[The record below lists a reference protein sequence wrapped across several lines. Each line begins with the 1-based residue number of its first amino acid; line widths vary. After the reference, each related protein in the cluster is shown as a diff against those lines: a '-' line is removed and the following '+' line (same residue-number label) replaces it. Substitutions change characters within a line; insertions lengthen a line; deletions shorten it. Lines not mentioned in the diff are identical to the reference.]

1 MKVEAGDGLK
11 EKKKS
16 TKDNFRLHAMYL
28 FLTYSRC
35 PNKWSKEFVRKKLI
49 EEILV
54 NQRGD
59 KKYKSKVRSWVI
71 AEENHEEKIGSGDY
85 ERGHHFHCLLECE
98 KKVDIKNVS
107 ELDLKDEEGN
117 IVHGNYQAVKDIFA
131 VLNYVKK
138 HGNWIGEGFPGMASK
153 ERAILSASK
162 EDAELM
168 VMPQMSAKEKLA
180 LREAMVERIERKTT
194 IEEIITKAPLFAFQ
208 EMLMPFHK
216 GAGFF
221 EKGRPMGLVM
231 SGEAESGKTTMAYR
245 VAKDLNQELA
255 IYRDPKEMLHHDKEQ
270 VILFDEM
277 TNEKFKE
284 NRKLLSILVTE
295 PQAKTESYYGS
306 KKAKW
311 PRKILIA
318 TNEDVGKWDWDEA
331 TRSRFIV
338 VRTFA
343 DGKYVFCKFEG
354 NVLKT
359 IKTEDLKEL
368 LKKESSL

>member
-1 MKVEAGDGLK
+1 MSQIKQEREVKRK
-11 EKKKS
+11 EKGRG
-16 TKDNFRLHAMYL
+16 FRLNTKAL

-35 PNKWSKEFVRKKLI
+35 PESWSKEFMKQKLVD
-49 EEILV
+49 EILV
-54 NQRGD
+54 NKRGNA
-59 KKYKSKVRSWVI
+59 KYKTKVKSWVI
-71 AEENHEEKIGSGDY
+71 SREDHQEAVGSGDY
-85 ERGHHFHCLLECE
+85 ERGIHFHCLLELE
-98 KKVDIKNVS
+98 KETNVRGEKTLDIEDS
-107 ELDLKDEEGN
+107 EGN